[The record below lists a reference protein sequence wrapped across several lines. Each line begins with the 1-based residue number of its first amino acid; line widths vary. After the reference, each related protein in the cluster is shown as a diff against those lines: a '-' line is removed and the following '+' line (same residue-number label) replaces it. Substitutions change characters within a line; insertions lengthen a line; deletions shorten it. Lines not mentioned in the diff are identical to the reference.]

1 MTAEEGRQREPLTRR
16 DYVKYGGTVV
26 GSGLLAGCAGDESA
40 SQSEGGPTGTGPTQ
54 ETPTSQSYTV
64 SMAPM
69 GEVEFDAVPETAM
82 GFYPWYADMAIAAGH
97 GDALQSLYAPE
108 MFGSGM
114 NNYYHHLDG
123 VSIDWEELTDP
134 NPGNGTD
141 KEIFYEID
149 ADVHFIDP
157 VLLASQDG
165 WNSGDI
171 EDITADLG
179 PIFGNYYSTRR
190 VDPPEGHQGEYEYY
204 TVWEMAE
211 KIAAVFRERERYREI
226 AAVHDKLLNRIESG
240 LPSEAERPTVA
251 RVWYLDGAFRTF
263 RTSEPGIWRADI
275 WPLQPKD
282 AFDGMDWENAIGD
295 MDYEGLAEADPDV
308 LLVMSGTTSYQNVA
322 EIRETVSN
330 HPVGQELSA
339 VQNDRVY
346 ASGAAWHQ
354 GPIMTMFGLEMTA
367 KQLYPDAFGE
377 WPGYVD
383 GEPLPEIPDAEQLF
397 DRQRLADIIN
407 GANA

>member
-1 MTAEEGRQREPLTRR
+1 MSDNDDTDRRDGPTRR
-16 DYVKYGGTVV
+16 DYIKGGGALV
-26 GSGLLAGCAGDESA
+26 GGGLLGGCSGAGSN
-40 SQSEGGPTGTGPTQ
+40 T
-54 ETPTSQSYTV
+54 TPTSTETTTSEDTSYTV

-69 GEVEFDAVPETAM
+69 GDVEFETVPETAM
-82 GFYPWYADMAIAAGH
+82 GFYPWYADMAIAVGH
-97 GDALQSLYAPE
+97 EDALQSLYAPE

-123 VSIDWEELTDP
+123 VSIDWEGLTDP

-141 KEIFYEID
+141 KEIFYETD

-179 PIFGNYYSTRR
+179 PVFGNYYSTRR
-190 VDPPEGHQGEYEYY
+190 VDPPEGNRDGYEYY

-211 KIAAVFRERERYREI
+211 KVAAVFRERERYQEI
-226 AAVHDKLLNRIESG
+226 AAVHDELLDRIESG
-240 LPSEAERPTVA
+240 LPPEEECPTVA
-251 RVWYLDGAFRTF
+251 RVWHLDGAFRTF

-330 HPVGQELSA
+330 HPVGQELTA

-383 GEPLPEIPDAEQLF
+383 GEPLPEIPDDEQLF
-397 DRQRLADIIN
+397 DRQRLAEIIN